1 MSRVSGTPHALL
13 CQRSV
18 PDPALAIEPHERA
31 AGPARH
37 PVPRADVSRGGCP
50 VCRHQ
55 CADRLQ
61 GGRVPSARRMA
72 RRGRGAGAWARPAG
86 AQTAA
91 AQQLR
96 AGARPGDR
104 RRSVPCCL
112 RRPGRRALRRGPP
125 LSHACHLR
133 GAFGQGRGARTS
145 AHRPDRRPVGW
156 HGDQHARPDRLSAA
170 ERHPLAQCAYH
181 ERARACRRPVRPAR
195 HRRGPGTG
203 GARALP
209 RGAVLRLCPRPG
221 QLRDAGRD
229 YRCRTGRNERRPT
242 PDRQPRPGGRGG
254 AHNGGRRR
262 PAVRMRQPGMPGN
275 RRVRRGGR
283 GGALAPAGAARNRAG
298 DRREPCKPFRG
309 PRAPSWRHGPGR
321 RRRAPRCGCRP
332 GSGRAG
338 RRRRDERD
346 GFHGRVRR
354 DRRGRGHQSLQSF
367 HAVRPQQDP
376 PGRRASLRPRGRCGR
391 PARAR
396 ALLCGLQDRAGT
408 RQQAAGSGR
417 GNHRAPAERPGPG
430 ADARQPLPRRRSA
443 FDKRRECAGRAECS
457 GGAMSGGALMAGITA
472 WIAGMRRLLVKAY
485 CPERRL
491 SRSGGADRA
500 RGSEDLRRTS
510 ASEHAGSAC
519 RRRAIPMMWRALLPV
534 AFALAGPSARPALA
548 QQKSVTQPAG
558 PARTDGYSVLS
569 RRCLSCHSGAK
580 PAGGLD
586 LARRAGLVKGGA
598 SGPALAASSEQSLLL
613 KAVRYAGPQ
622 MPPSGRLAQSE
633 IDTMAR
639 WIKEG
644 AAYPAG
650 ANPAEPTG
658 HLVPPAVTPETMRFW
673 SFQPVRR
680 SKTPAVKDRAW
691 ARNPID
697 AFVLSRLEAGH
708 LAPNGPASRA
718 ALIRRASYDLTGL
731 PPTPEAV
738 QAFVA
743 DRSPDAYEKVID
755 RLLASPQYGEKWGR
769 HWLDLVHFAETN
781 SYERDGVKP
790 NAWRYRDYVIDS
802 LNADKPYDQFIREQL
817 AGDELPGRTPEMLIA
832 TGYYRLGIWD
842 DEPVDREQAY
852 YDDVDDIV
860 RTTAETFL
868 GLTAGCARCHD
879 HKIDPIPQKDY
890 YSFVSFFAGVN
901 RYGPQC
907 QRPIAP
913 AAEVRKGQGE
923 VAAHGALVQA
933 NAAEIAAIESKVAA
947 AFSR

>member
-1 MSRVSGTPHALL
+1 
-13 CQRSV
+13 
-18 PDPALAIEPHERA
+18 
-31 AGPARH
+31 
-37 PVPRADVSRGGCP
+37 
-50 VCRHQ
+50 
-55 CADRLQ
+55 
-61 GGRVPSARRMA
+61 
-72 RRGRGAGAWARPAG
+72 
-86 AQTAA
+86 
-91 AQQLR
+91 
-96 AGARPGDR
+96 
-104 RRSVPCCL
+104 
-112 RRPGRRALRRGPP
+112 
-125 LSHACHLR
+125 
-133 GAFGQGRGARTS
+133 
-145 AHRPDRRPVGW
+145 
-156 HGDQHARPDRLSAA
+156 
-170 ERHPLAQCAYH
+170 
-181 ERARACRRPVRPAR
+181 
-195 HRRGPGTG
+195 
-203 GARALP
+203 
-209 RGAVLRLCPRPG
+209 
-221 QLRDAGRD
+221 
-229 YRCRTGRNERRPT
+229 
-242 PDRQPRPGGRGG
+242 
-254 AHNGGRRR
+254 
-262 PAVRMRQPGMPGN
+262 
-275 RRVRRGGR
+275 
-283 GGALAPAGAARNRAG
+283 
-298 DRREPCKPFRG
+298 
-309 PRAPSWRHGPGR
+309 
-321 RRRAPRCGCRP
+321 
-332 GSGRAG
+332 
-338 RRRRDERD
+338 
-346 GFHGRVRR
+346 
-354 DRRGRGHQSLQSF
+354 
-367 HAVRPQQDP
+367 
-376 PGRRASLRPRGRCGR
+376 
-391 PARAR
+391 
-396 ALLCGLQDRAGT
+396 
-408 RQQAAGSGR
+408 
-417 GNHRAPAERPGPG
+417 
-430 ADARQPLPRRRSA
+430 
-443 FDKRRECAGRAECS
+443 
-457 GGAMSGGALMAGITA
+457 MSGGALMAGITA

-586 LARRAGLVKGGA
+586 LATRAGLVKGGA

-868 GLTAGCARCHD
+868 GLTVGCARCHD

-947 AFSR
+947 DFSPVEREEFRTDASRIPIVKKRVGRLLTAPEFDRYLALKRTERDLRVFRPGALDTALCVTEDPKPRVTHVLMRGNAHAEGDVVQPAFLSVLSPPQPEIAPAAESCGRRIALAKWIASPANPLTARVMANRLWQYHFGRGIVRTSSNFGFQGSAPTHPELLDWLASELVANHWRLKPLHRMIMLSSTYRMSSAVNSAALERDPENGLMWRFDMRRLEAEEIRDSILAVNGSLNLQRGGPGVFTEIPAVVLAGQSRPGDGWGKSPEDQRNRRSVYIHVKRSLITPMIAGFDGPETDFTCPVRFATTQPTQALSLMNSEFINAEARKFAAYLRKTAGQDAESQVREALRRVMQREPNSTEVARGVSLIHGLEQSDHVAPDAALAAFCVVAYNLNEFVYVE